1 MIFFAS
7 LPLGRAEKCATE
19 KTRASVQAPRDRP
32 DANTDLR
39 AIGGP
44 RRELREDYGPQTGP
58 EMARNISKMAQFE
71 MGQNGPKPSR
81 VARKSPGWPKI
92 PTVWPGGPQKWP
104 DRPLGGPIWAA
115 NPGPGHGCTRVFW
128 GLGFLAPDSGAHF
141 ESFPKN
147 FFLWAGFVTPNPK
160 NPKLGKTLLTSRV
173 THFCKKKLGR
183 SLVKFWD
190 KLTQILS
197 IRLGSFSFWD
207 IIA

>member
-1 MIFFAS
+1 MASQSMIFFAS
-7 LPLGRAEKCATE
+7 RPLGRAEKCATE

-115 NPGPGHGCTRVFW
+115 NHGPNPSPNPNPKM
-128 GLGFLAPDSGAHF
+128 FLSSLPVHPDVY
-141 ESFPKN
+141 FPN
-147 FFLWAGFVTPNPK
+147 ILPFVTPH
-160 NPKLGKTLLTSRV
+160 SRQPIL
-173 THFCKKKLGR
+173 KKIFHHKYFQKC
-183 SLVKFWD
+183 S
-190 KLTQILS
+190 
-197 IRLGSFSFWD
+197 
-207 IIA
+207 